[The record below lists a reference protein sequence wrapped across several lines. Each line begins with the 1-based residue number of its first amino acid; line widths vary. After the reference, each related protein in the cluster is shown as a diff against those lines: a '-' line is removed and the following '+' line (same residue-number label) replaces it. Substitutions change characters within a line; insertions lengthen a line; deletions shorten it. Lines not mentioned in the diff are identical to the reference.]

1 MAATYMIVKIP
12 EEMLMQA
19 VEANRLGQSFTIHIE
34 AEIASR
40 DEDLLQAAEAPI
52 EIPHVEIARLTQGK
66 PITEYDLKRK
76 K

>member
-19 VEANRLGQSFTIHIE
+19 VEANRSGQSFTIHIE

-40 DEDLLQAAEAPI
+40 DEDLLPAAETPI
-52 EIPHVEIARLTQGK
+52 EIPHIEIDRLTQAKPVTASDLQGK
-66 PITEYDLKRK
+66 K
-76 K
+76 